1 MDKQDGQDETNNHDK
16 KFGATRL
23 SMFSHLAPNEKSCL
37 VLASNRINVD
47 K

>member
-1 MDKQDGQDETNNHDK
+1 MDKQDGEDETNNHDK

-37 VLASNRINVD
+37 VLASNRINMD